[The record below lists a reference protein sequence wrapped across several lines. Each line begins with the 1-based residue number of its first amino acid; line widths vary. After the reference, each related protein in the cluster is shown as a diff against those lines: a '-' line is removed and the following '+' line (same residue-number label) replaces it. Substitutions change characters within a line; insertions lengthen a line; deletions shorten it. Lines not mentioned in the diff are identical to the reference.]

1 MNVQFCSQFVWW
13 FLLIFS
19 VAMPSAALAA
29 DKVTESK
36 NASTKALS
44 ELQQR
49 IEALKKELES
59 AQSAQ
64 AEAADQL
71 KQSERAISE
80 SNRKLLDLHQQQSL
94 YAVTLQAQE
103 QQKQALQAKLQQQQD
118 WLKTQLYQQYV
129 HGKQSY
135 AQIVL
140 QQQDPGAVSR
150 QLQYY
155 TYVARARSK
164 RIADMRLNL
173 EEIAKL
179 SAETKATLDEI
190 IAIQTQQEKE
200 RQTLQSQRCARESVN
215 TAFRANQVAAW

>member
-36 NASTKALS
+36 NASTKALVIAATHRS
-44 ELQQR
+44 AE
-49 IEALKKELES
+49 KELES